1 MQHMKKLAT
10 LVLIPL
16 LVACGGPRD
25 IKLSAMNE
33 PENVKKLTE
42 TLSSP
47 EQELL
52 RAYVVRHTMAG
63 TIDRNKTVGE
73 AIEAQKKEA
82 AAITAVGQIQ

>member
-73 AIEAQKKEA
+73 AIEAQKVEA
-82 AAITAVGQIQ
+82 TSGVNQIK

>member
-63 TIDRNKTVGE
+63 TIDRNKTVGD
-73 AIEAQKKEA
+73 AIEAQKVEA
-82 AAITAVGQIQ
+82 ASGVNQIK

>member
-73 AIEAQKKEA
+73 AIEAQKVEA
-82 AAITAVGQIQ
+82 ASGVNQIK

>member
-1 MQHMKKLAT
+1 MKMQHMKKLAT

-73 AIEAQKKEA
+73 AIEAQKVEA
-82 AAITAVGQIQ
+82 TSGVNQIK

>member
-1 MQHMKKLAT
+1 MQYMKKLAT

-42 TLSSP
+42 TLSMG

-63 TIDRNKTVGE
+63 TLDRNQTVGE

-82 AAITAVGQIQ
+82 TAMTNVNQIK